1 MDWREIDH
9 KQQEMERDEEYARR
23 VLREVQYI
31 QSEPKPQEEGAEEA
45 EKERGERGER
55 GEGEEPISESV
66 KESSNQ
72 NIGWLLLSGNI
83 LLLRSLTKHYGKM
96 VMVAALLLLSII
108 VMFWSLHLDMKY
120 NDMMSDIQLLRERS
134 VRLQEQR
141 FAKSSH
147 SAIIEELERRGIDLK
162 DPTEPATVIERT
174 R

>member
-1 MDWREIDH
+1 MDWREIDQ
-9 KQQEMERDEEYARR
+9 KQQETERDEEYARR

-31 QSEPKPQEEGAEEA
+31 QSEPKPQEGAEGEAAEEA
-45 EKERGERGER
+45 EEKAEEGQELSMELSKEDKR
-55 GEGEEPISESV
+55 
-66 KESSNQ
+66 Q

-120 NDMMSDIQLLRERS
+120 NNMMSEIQLLRERS

-147 SAIIEELERRGIDLK
+147 SAIVEELERRGIELK
-162 DPTEPATVIERT
+162 DPTVPATVIEGR